1 VFLKLKSATLS
12 LGESRSVYSDE
23 GFERRGSDMNIIKK
37 NIEERD
43 ALDVFGELQR
53 EIGRFV
59 GRSMMPASRWG
70 KTFEP
75 DIDVI
80 EEKERFLVKADL
92 PGFKKEELE
101 IKVEGMYLTL
111 KGERK
116 QEMETKEK
124 NYYACERSYGS
135 FTRVIELPS
144 EVKSDQVMAS
154 YKDGVLEIQL
164 PKTESAKAKEIKV
177 EIK

>member
-1 VFLKLKSATLS
+1 
-12 LGESRSVYSDE
+12 
-23 GFERRGSDMNIIKK
+23 MNLMKR

-53 EIGRFV
+53 EIGRFL
-59 GRSMMPASRWG
+59 GRSMMPVSRWE

-144 EVKSDQVMAS
+144 EVKSDQVMAA